1 MRTWRNERRKMK
13 ERDTKEE
20 EEEEEEKDKVGLK
33 GEEERKGE

>member
-1 MRTWRNERRKMK
+1 MK

-20 EEEEEEKDKVGLK
+20 EEEEEEKDKAGLK

>member
-1 MRTWRNERRKMK
+1 MK
-13 ERDTKEE
+13 ERDTKE

>member
-1 MRTWRNERRKMK
+1 MK